1 MNRIPV
7 LPDRAPVRK
16 KGERGGAEEWGSGG
30 EGGWSLLEPKN
41 AALGPEVAI
50 RILISDQRHWFHW
63 TAVLSL

>member
-1 MNRIPV
+1 MH
-7 LPDRAPVRK
+7 K
-16 KGERGGAEEWGSGG
+16 KGRGGGAEEWGSGG

-63 TAVLSL
+63 TALLSL